1 MPDTIEK
8 DNLVEKHSN
17 NLTPKLY
24 IPENR
29 TARDRD
35 NREQIREL
43 EIFQRNLAVRIR
55 EIERVARRGQ
65 ASGTG

>member
-1 MPDTIEK
+1 MPGTIEK
-8 DNLVEKHSN
+8 DNLVEKYSN

-43 EIFQRNLAVRIR
+43 EIFQHKLAARMR
-55 EIERVARRGQ
+55 AIERVARRAQ

>member
-1 MPDTIEK
+1 MPGTIEK
-8 DNLVEKHSN
+8 DNLVEKYSN